1 MNKNEM
7 FPRLC
12 YLSTQVHSTLLD
24 QSEEQRQM
32 LIKRNRSSLQL
43 SIAQEVIN
51 ELQVVKHGR
60 RGKPHETR
68 LMYDPAHP
76 LVLHWRSKNG
86 IKSSQ
91 KLHLNL
97 VEGMEMGIVTSVL
110 KKASKKYKMDA
121 GACLSLVTSERTLDL
136 KLKDSVQ
143 RDWLIN
149 ALNPVIAFAKEWSL
163 AERKRRVLKRRS

>member
-1 MNKNEM
+1 MCRMNKNEM

-12 YLSTQVHSTLLD
+12 YLSTQVHSTLLE

-32 LIKRNRSSLQL
+32 LIKRNRASLQL

-68 LMYDPAHP
+68 LMYDPSHP

-110 KKASKKYKMDA
+110 KKSQQEIQN
-121 GACLSLVTSERTLDL
+121 GCGRLLVVGHPGTHIGSQVERFRTTRLACKCIKPSHRLCERME
-136 KLKDSVQ
+136 SC
-143 RDWLIN
+143 
-149 ALNPVIAFAKEWSL
+149 
-163 AERKRRVLKRRS
+163 